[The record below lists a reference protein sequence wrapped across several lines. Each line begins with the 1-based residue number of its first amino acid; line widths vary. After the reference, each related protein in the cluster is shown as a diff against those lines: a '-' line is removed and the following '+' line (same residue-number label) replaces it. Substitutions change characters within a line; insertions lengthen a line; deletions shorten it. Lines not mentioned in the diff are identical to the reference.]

1 MHPPNRSYVKGYEPW
16 AWIVGSGIYTDDVGK
31 IVRTNALLAAGFVG
45 IILLVVGGESMLI
58 ARGIVRPLAGMTAT
72 MRRLAEGDVTVE
84 VPAIGLTN
92 EVGQMAGAVQVF
104 KRNAEGSDAT
114 PG

>member
-45 IILLVVGGESMLI
+45 SFCWWS
-58 ARGIVRPLAGMTAT
+58 
-72 MRRLAEGDVTVE
+72 AEHLCSS
-84 VPAIGLTN
+84 PAVSCDRWP
-92 EVGQMAGAVQVF
+92 E
-104 KRNAEGSDAT
+104 
-114 PG
+114 